1 MEVCKLYVL
10 LLIYVCI
17 GLSQTQF
24 VYNANE
30 ESGKDDYLG
39 NIAQDMELMPVG
51 VGKPPRQY
59 TILNGAEFVRVDKNT
74 GELFTA
80 VRLDREK
87 LCPDNPETCK
97 KDIEVAVLPS
107 EYFQLVK
114 IQLVIFDLNDNTPAF
129 PSSQISKEISESAIS
144 GSVIRLDSAV
154 DPDLGNNS
162 INRYEISSSPPSA
175 KDKNGLSVPYFK
187 LDVLNNIDGTKIP
200 QLILSKKLDRE
211 RIASYDLFLYA
222 IDGADPPLTGTA
234 TVHIEVTDSN
244 DHQPTFPKQ
253 SYVISV
259 PEDVNDGYE
268 VIKLKATDLDSGEN
282 ARIVYTFPSE
292 VSEQERAI
300 FALNSETGSLT
311 VTGAGLD
318 YENRTIH
325 HLTIEARDSGPNP
338 AAAYVTVTVQVEDVN
353 DEKPR
358 IDVNFLDQ
366 EESPV
371 SGEGTESDPVL
382 IRENTA
388 VGTFVAFVTVTDRD
402 TGKNGNV
409 SCRLLEPTS
418 FEMQRVDQKDN
429 RYLLKTK
436 NELDRETQRIHTV
449 EIQAWDFGA
458 PSLSNNKRIVV
469 ELVDE
474 NDNSPKFGKPNY
486 VLGVSENT
494 LPGDVIA
501 TLTAEDLDAG
511 ANAEITYSARPMERG
526 VKVPFEI
533 EPETGQVIFK
543 SGATP
548 LDAENKTEPFVL
560 TITATDHGVPPRN
573 TSATLSISVA
583 DENDNPPRFRQKNYI
598 FRIEEDADVGKYVGR
613 VVADDADVEKTT
625 NARVTYSFADGSK
638 DSPFT
643 IQPESGEIHF
653 NGRRED
659 LDRESR
665 HSQPYVL
672 KAEATDHG
680 NSPLTGICN
689 VEIFL
694 LDVNDN
700 APFIKFPNVTKD
712 LSVVYIRKERIRP
725 SDPDPELLG
734 DENPAEK
741 GAESADTDE
750 VAEVKPEN
758 PVKDF
763 ILIDKKGSGY
773 ARRVSKS
780 ENIVITKIEAADP
793 DEGESGRV
801 RFAMSKGNDYGYFG
815 VDMVTGN
822 VTLEVTSEEQLRKM
836 KPGCHV
842 IEVKVSDLGKP
853 TQATLTWVGI
863 YVTDEDPVK
872 FNKTKALSG
881 CRNNSYFPDI
891 YKHKGTALST
901 AGLDPLIL
909 YIIIG
914 ASALVVVIIIIVLV
928 VMLRR
933 KCRCCQDKKSRT
945 YNVPSAADMYT
956 DTSYTHGSPIV
967 KRGQKGSPS
976 MHHRIPNNGTVD
988 SRSSFYSEWNAQM
1001 GQKGEH
1007 MHMMQRQRSVE
1018 SLGSRTSARD
1028 SGTGDSMPSDA
1039 YHSTQAY
1046 KQQFANQPYQRQSYN
1061 QPHMQPS
1068 HVYLPP
1074 QDENIDEENRQ
1085 MARHP
1090 HGNGMVFT
1098 SKCTN
1103 DCRLYGHGDNCWMPD
1118 SLQRPPSRMTSFK
1131 TPEDYESDSLRYP
1144 KRALSPNSY
1153 HHQQQVDGPDYHN
1166 MRYTSAPSNTPYYYD
1181 PGSKFDPSGQQQR
1194 GKFSTFRDDV
1204 NSDTGSP
1211 AHSQVASSNV
1221 SRQPSTT
1228 AGYRHP
1234 GYSSQG
1240 QLAPPAYS
1248 QSPVPFNAASPTPY
1262 NGQPRGKAYVNLQG
1276 GGYDMNGVGPDE
1288 AHSNLSSASSGNH
1301 PSYPQGYPTQHYPQD
1316 QMQPYYPSYQG
1327 YGGQPA
1333 PTHYGDQQGY
1343 GSDQQFEQDF
1353 SATNLI
1359 LSPADSEPGDYKQ
1372 RLERQMLQ
1380 HQHPQQPGHGY
1391 GHPMDAGDNQ
1401 RLLEENQAPV
1411 HQEDGA
1417 SLDKLS
1423 TIREELDA
1431 DEVVAEIDGLLL

>member
-1 MEVCKLYVL
+1 MDALIEISNRKRIYLTRTLPCYWQVFQMKVFKLYVL
-10 LLIYVCI
+10 LLLYVCI

-74 GELFTA
+74 GKLFTA

-107 EYFQLVK
+107 EYFQLIK
-114 IQLVIFDLNDNTPAF
+114 IQLVVFDLNDNTPAF
-129 PSSQISKEISESAIS
+129 PSSQISKDISESAIS

-162 INRYEISSSPPSA
+162 INRYEISSSPPSV
-175 KDKNGLSVPYFK
+175 KDKNGVSVPYFK
-187 LDVLNNIDGTKIP
+187 LDVPSKIDGTKFP
-200 QLILSKKLDRE
+200 QLILSKKLNRE
-211 RIASYDLFLYA
+211 HIASYDLLLYA
-222 IDGADPPLTGTA
+222 IDGADPPLTGTT
-234 TVHIEVTDSN
+234 TVHIKVTDSN
-244 DHQPTFPKQ
+244 DHQPTFPKR

-259 PEDVNDGYE
+259 PEDVNNEYE
-268 VIKLKATDLDSGEN
+268 IIKLKAAHLDSGEN
-282 ARIVYTFPSE
+282 ARIVYIFPSE
-292 VSEQERAI
+292 VSEQDRAI

-311 VTGAGLD
+311 VTGIGMD

-325 HLTIEARDSGPNP
+325 HLTIEAKDSGPNP
-338 AAAYVTVTVQVEDVN
+338 AATYVTVTVQVEDVN

-358 IDVNFLDQ
+358 IDVNVLDQ

-418 FEMQRVDQKDN
+418 FEMQRIDQNDN
-429 RYLLKTK
+429 RYLLKT
-436 NELDRETQRIHTV
+436 NSELDRETQRIHTV

-474 NDNSPKFGKPNY
+474 NDNSPKFGQANY
-486 VLGVSENT
+486 VLGVSENA
-494 LPGDVIA
+494 LSGDVIA

-548 LDAENKTEPFVL
+548 LDAENKTEPFEL
-560 TITATDHGVPPRN
+560 TITATDQGVPPRN

-598 FRIEEDADVGKYVGR
+598 FRIEENAEVGKYVGR

-643 IQPESGEIHF
+643 IQPELGEIHF
-653 NGRRED
+653 NGRPED

-680 NSPLTGICN
+680 NSPLTGICH

-694 LDVNDN
+694 IDVNDN

-712 LSVVYIRKERIRP
+712 LSVVYIRKERVRP
-725 SDPDPELLG
+725 SDPNRALLR
-734 DENPAEK
+734 DENPAERDT
-741 GAESADTDE
+741 ESADTDK

-758 PVKDF
+758 PLKDF
-763 ILIDKKGSGY
+763 ILIDEKGSGN
-773 ARRVSKS
+773 ARQVQIS

-801 RFAMSKGNDYGYFG
+801 RFAMSKGNDYEYFG

-872 FNKTKALSG
+872 FNKTKALRG

-901 AGLDPLIL
+901 AGLDPVIL
-909 YIIIG
+909 NVIIG
-914 ASALVVVIIIIVLV
+914 ASALVVVIIIIVLIL
-928 VMLRR
+928 MLRR
-933 KCRCCQDKKSRT
+933 KSRRCQDKKSRT
-945 YNVPSAADMYT
+945 YNVPSTAVMHT
-956 DTSYTHGSPIV
+956 DTSYTHDSPTV

-976 MHHRIPNNGTVD
+976 MHHRVQIRTVD
-988 SRSSFYSEWNAQM
+988 NRSFFHSEWNAQM
-1001 GQKGEH
+1001 GQL
-1007 MHMMQRQRSVE
+1007 R
-1018 SLGSRTSARD
+1018 
-1028 SGTGDSMPSDA
+1028 
-1039 YHSTQAY
+1039 
-1046 KQQFANQPYQRQSYN
+1046 
-1061 QPHMQPS
+1061 
-1068 HVYLPP
+1068 
-1074 QDENIDEENRQ
+1074 
-1085 MARHP
+1085 
-1090 HGNGMVFT
+1090 VFVVH
-1098 SKCTN
+1098 
-1103 DCRLYGHGDNCWMPD
+1103 L
-1118 SLQRPPSRMTSFK
+1118 L
-1131 TPEDYESDSLRYP
+1131 L
-1144 KRALSPNSY
+1144 
-1153 HHQQQVDGPDYHN
+1153 
-1166 MRYTSAPSNTPYYYD
+1166 
-1181 PGSKFDPSGQQQR
+1181 
-1194 GKFSTFRDDV
+1194 
-1204 NSDTGSP
+1204 
-1211 AHSQVASSNV
+1211 NV
-1221 SRQPSTT
+1221 SRFDLFDFYSTMVRKPSASSTSSPPPPSYSSFSDDSRFVPSRRISSGTDSDFTDQSTSSISKYEARAAICRHASTKRKYSTKAAEKMCIKHIETYTIWHDCLETVKEHRFKTTKQKPYKGNLSAGSRPST
-1228 AGYRHP
+1228 GKIP
-1234 GYSSQG
+1234 NIWEMK
-1240 QLAPPAYS
+1240 
-1248 QSPVPFNAASPTPY
+1248 VPYY
-1262 NGQPRGKAYVNLQG
+1262 NGQETKYYVIPHTSHIEKCSGCSGKGEEICYNCSGAGSKMCWYCHDNGMTDVTGHRYETNHYTNGQELVRHVTQETCHHCG
-1276 GGYDMNGVGPDE
+1276 GCGYSTCHTCGGRRANECRLCDGNGKME
-1288 AHSNLSSASSGNH
+1288 KYS
-1301 PSYPQGYPTQHYPQD
+1301 Q
-1316 QMQPYYPSYQG
+1316 
-1327 YGGQPA
+1327 
-1333 PTHYGDQQGY
+1333 
-1343 GSDQQFEQDF
+1343 
-1353 SATNLI
+1353 
-1359 LSPADSEPGDYKQ
+1359 
-1372 RLERQMLQ
+1372 LEVSR
-1380 HQHPQQPGHGY
+1380 
-1391 GHPMDAGDNQ
+1391 
-1401 RLLEENQAPV
+1401 
-1411 HQEDGA
+1411 
-1417 SLDKLS
+1417 
-1423 TIREELDA
+1423 
-1431 DEVVAEIDGLLL
+1431 

>member
-1 MEVCKLYVL
+1 MCNLYVL
-10 LLIYVCI
+10 LLIYLRNC
-17 GLSQTQF
+17 LSQNLL

-39 NIAQDMELMPVG
+39 NITRDVVLKRVG
-51 VGKPPRQY
+51 VGKPPWRY
-59 TILNGAEFVRVDKNT
+59 TISYGAEFARVDQST
-74 GELFTA
+74 SELFTA
-80 VRLDREK
+80 VNLDREK
-87 LCPDNPETCK
+87 LCPDNPEKCER
-97 KDIEVAVLPS
+97 DIEVAMFSS
-107 EYFQLVK
+107 ECFQLIK

-175 KDKNGLSVPYFK
+175 KDKNGVSVPYFK
-187 LDVLNNIDGTKIP
+187 LDVLNNIFGTKIP

-211 RIASYDLFLYA
+211 RIASYDLLLYA
-222 IDGADPPLTGTA
+222 IDGGNPPLTATA
-234 TVHIEVTDSN
+234 TVHIEVTDFN

-253 SYVISV
+253 IYVISV

-292 VSEQERAI
+292 VSEQDRAI
-300 FALNSETGSLT
+300 FSLNSETGSLT

-325 HLTIEARDSGPNP
+325 HLSIEARDSGPNP

-358 IDVNFLDQ
+358 IDLNFLDQ
-366 EESPV
+366 EKSPI
-371 SGEGTESDPVL
+371 SGERTESNPVL

-388 VGTFVAFVTVTDRD
+388 IGTLVAFVMVTDHD

-458 PSLSNNKRIVV
+458 QSLSNNQRIVV

-474 NDNSPKFGKPNY
+474 NDNSPKFGQANY
-486 VLGVSENT
+486 VLSVSENA
-494 LPGDVIA
+494 LPGDVIG

-511 ANAEITYSARPMERG
+511 ANAEITYSARPIERG

-548 LDAENKTEPFVL
+548 PDAGYKTEPFVL

-573 TSATLSISVA
+573 TSATVSISVV

-598 FRIEEDADVGKYVGR
+598 FSIEENADVGKYVGR

-625 NARVTYSFADGSK
+625 NARLTYSFADGSK

-653 NGRRED
+653 NGRPED
-659 LDRESR
+659 LDRESL

-672 KAEATDHG
+672 KAEAMDHG

-725 SDPDPELLG
+725 SDPDPALLG

-741 GAESADTDE
+741 GTQSADTDE
-750 VAEVKPEN
+750 VTEVKPEN
-758 PVKDF
+758 PVKNF

-773 ARRVSKS
+773 ARRVPKS
-780 ENIVITKIEAADP
+780 ENVVITKIEAADP

-863 YVTDEDPVK
+863 YVTNEDPVK
-872 FNKTKALSG
+872 FNKIKALSG
-881 CRNNSYFPDI
+881 CRNSSYFPDI
-891 YKHKGTALST
+891 YKHKGTALSA

-909 YIIIG
+909 YVIIG
-914 ASALVVVIIIIVLV
+914 ASALLIVITTIIVLV
-928 VMLRR
+928 LMLRR
-933 KCRCCQDKKSRT
+933 KSRCRQDKKSRT
-945 YNVPSAADMYT
+945 YNVPSAAVMYT
-956 DTSYTHGSPIV
+956 DTSYSP
-967 KRGQKGSPS
+967 
-976 MHHRIPNNGTVD
+976 
-988 SRSSFYSEWNAQM
+988 
-1001 GQKGEH
+1001 
-1007 MHMMQRQRSVE
+1007 
-1018 SLGSRTSARD
+1018 
-1028 SGTGDSMPSDA
+1028 
-1039 YHSTQAY
+1039 
-1046 KQQFANQPYQRQSYN
+1046 
-1061 QPHMQPS
+1061 
-1068 HVYLPP
+1068 
-1074 QDENIDEENRQ
+1074 
-1085 MARHP
+1085 
-1090 HGNGMVFT
+1090 
-1098 SKCTN
+1098 
-1103 DCRLYGHGDNCWMPD
+1103 
-1118 SLQRPPSRMTSFK
+1118 
-1131 TPEDYESDSLRYP
+1131 
-1144 KRALSPNSY
+1144 
-1153 HHQQQVDGPDYHN
+1153 
-1166 MRYTSAPSNTPYYYD
+1166 
-1181 PGSKFDPSGQQQR
+1181 
-1194 GKFSTFRDDV
+1194 
-1204 NSDTGSP
+1204 
-1211 AHSQVASSNV
+1211 
-1221 SRQPSTT
+1221 
-1228 AGYRHP
+1228 
-1234 GYSSQG
+1234 
-1240 QLAPPAYS
+1240 
-1248 QSPVPFNAASPTPY
+1248 
-1262 NGQPRGKAYVNLQG
+1262 
-1276 GGYDMNGVGPDE
+1276 
-1288 AHSNLSSASSGNH
+1288 
-1301 PSYPQGYPTQHYPQD
+1301 
-1316 QMQPYYPSYQG
+1316 
-1327 YGGQPA
+1327 
-1333 PTHYGDQQGY
+1333 
-1343 GSDQQFEQDF
+1343 
-1353 SATNLI
+1353 
-1359 LSPADSEPGDYKQ
+1359 
-1372 RLERQMLQ
+1372 
-1380 HQHPQQPGHGY
+1380 
-1391 GHPMDAGDNQ
+1391 
-1401 RLLEENQAPV
+1401 
-1411 HQEDGA
+1411 
-1417 SLDKLS
+1417 
-1423 TIREELDA
+1423 
-1431 DEVVAEIDGLLL
+1431 